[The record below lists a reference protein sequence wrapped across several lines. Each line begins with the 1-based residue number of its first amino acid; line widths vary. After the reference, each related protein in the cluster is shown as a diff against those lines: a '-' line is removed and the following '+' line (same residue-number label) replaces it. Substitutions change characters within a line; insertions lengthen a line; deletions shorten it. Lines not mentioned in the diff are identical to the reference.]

1 MTETIT
7 PANSDADVSLHP
19 RRVCPGIAADA
30 TELIGNTPLV
40 RLSRFSAGI
49 TRRSRR
55 QVGSVHTWL
64 LGQGSYRG
72 FNDQGGRTA
81 GTDRAG
87 EDHHRGANQ
96 WQHRNRSGVGRGRER
111 LPVDLDHAR

>member
-7 PANSDADVSLHP
+7 PANSDVDVSLHP
-19 RRVCPGIAADA
+19 RRVRPGIAADA

-40 RLSRFSAGI
+40 RLSRFSAESPGEVVA
-49 TRRSRR
+49 
-55 QVGSVHTWL
+55 QVGSVHTCL

-72 FNDQGGRTA
+72 FHDRGGRTA